1 MAPDGSEKESLMQS
15 IDEHNK
21 DDWELINDWNLSWIF
36 GTDLD
41 D

>member
-1 MAPDGSEKESLMQS
+1 M
-15 IDEHNK
+15 EHPMEVNK

-41 D
+41 E

>member
-1 MAPDGSEKESLMQS
+1 MHNLRER
-15 IDEHNK
+15 NK
-21 DDWELINDWNLSWIF
+21 DDWEESNDWNLGWIF

>member
-1 MAPDGSEKESLMQS
+1 MQNLRERS
-15 IDEHNK
+15 K
-21 DDWELINDWNLSWIF
+21 DDWEEINDWNLSWIF

>member
-1 MAPDGSEKESLMQS
+1 MQNRGEPS
-15 IDEHNK
+15 K
-21 DDWELINDWNLSWIF
+21 DDWELINDWNLGWIF